1 MKFYSKDYF
10 PVIKLKKKDITICP
24 NIFPDTVNKSIIV
37 FGYLSMAFKIRDA
50 SALFETISINVSS
63 VSAFKPR
70 LTYKFDTFFVF

>member
-24 NIFPDTVNKSIIV
+24 NIFPNTVNKSIIV
-37 FGYLSMAFKIRDA
+37 FGYLSSAMAFKIRDA

-63 VSAFKPR
+63 VSVFIPR
-70 LTYKFDTFFVF
+70 